1 MRTHI
6 ILSLLALFLTAC
18 ASKRE
23 VAQTKS
29 EGYQHQQEQFS
40 FYSPGTVDRAR

>member
-1 MRTHI
+1 MKTHI
-6 ILSLLALFLTAC
+6 ILSILALFLTAC

-29 EGYQHQQEQFS
+29 GAYTQDEEQFS
-40 FYSPGTVDRAR
+40 FYSPGTVDRVR